1 MSFSVLKIFA
11 VFVIFGRFGCGIQF
25 NCYDCS
31 IEDKDN
37 IDSAYYRND
46 CNAFDNNTRIKKCSQ
61 CGSAYTKETDPSGQT
76 INSVIHGCA
85 DSFPGCNRYIDL

>member
-25 NCYDCS
+25 NCYDCR
-31 IEDKDN
+31 IGE
-37 IDSAYYRND
+37 RGND
-46 CNAFDNNTRIKKCSQ
+46 CNDFDDNTRIKKCSQ

-76 INSVIHGCA
+76 VNSVLHGCA